1 MHSKLIARA
10 IEQNLFTL
18 YYQPKIDIRTNKV
31 KSAEALIRIEEKGK
45 IIYPSDFIE
54 DAEKSGDII
63 EIDRW
68 VFNRLVDDSRYISMM
83 SEEGLNISFNV
94 SSAHFKEPYFLENL
108 ENIFNFTTDFL
119 SKFEIELTEYA
130 LIDDAKDAVS
140 KMNKLKEKGFKIAID
155 DFGKGYSS
163 LFSLKDFPIDTLKI
177 DKAFIDGIKND
188 KKSLKILES
197 IIYLAK
203 KLDLNII
210 AEGVE
215 TTEQVT
221 WLYENDCDEI
231 QGYYYSKPL
240 PIDKFVKFVKAVN
253 KIEDKNS
260 FIVWSQKYSINN
272 YALDT
277 HHMIIA
283 SLLNRLYEELKDK
296 EMVKKTEVEGYL
308 LLLYRYID
316 IHFQAEEQYMRDIG
330 YEDMESHIKTHQ
342 EFKELLDKFSQNLS
356 ASTKKN
362 SYDLFVI
369 LKEWFLSHEITK
381 DKELALQHDKHQI
394 L

>member
-1 MHSKLIARA
+1 MYSKLIKRA
-10 IEQNLFTL
+10 IENDLFTL

-31 KSAEALIRIEEKGK
+31 KSAEALIRIEDEGK
-45 IIYPSDFIE
+45 VIYPSEFIE

-68 VFNRLVDDSRYISMM
+68 VFKRLIDDSRYISMM

-94 SSAHFKEPYFLENL
+94 SSTHFKEPYFLEDL

-130 LIDDAKDAVS
+130 LIDDIEDAVL
-140 KMNKLKEKGFKIAID
+140 KMNKLKDKGFKLAID

-163 LFSLKDFPIDTLKI
+163 LFTLKDFPVDTIKI
-177 DKAFIDGIKND
+177 DKAFIDGIQKD
-188 KKSLKILES
+188 KKSLNIIES
-197 IIYLAK
+197 IIFLAK
-203 KLDLNII
+203 KLELNIV

-215 TTEQVT
+215 TVEQVT
-221 WLYENDCDEI
+221 WLYENGCDEI

-240 PIDKFVKFVKAVN
+240 PIDRFVKFVKAVN
-253 KIEDKNS
+253 KIKEKNS

-283 SLLNRLYEELKDK
+283 SLLNKIYEELKDK
-296 EMVKKTEVEGYL
+296 KMTKKTDVEEYL
-308 LLLYRYID
+308 LLLYRYMD
-316 IHFQAEEQYMRDIG
+316 IHFKAEEQYMRDVG
-330 YEDMESHIKTHQ
+330 YEDIESHIKTHQ
-342 EFKELLDKFSQNLS
+342 EFRELLDKFSKNLS

-362 SYDLFVI
+362 SYDLFII
-369 LKEWFLSHEITK
+369 LKEWFLSHELKK
-381 DKELALQHDKHQI
+381 DKELALQYNKR
-394 L
+394 